1 MQTMILTERIN
12 NMRDWCKKAGYL
24 LMALL
29 LFLQTTVI
37 SAAEIHNGAVYPIE
51 TNAISGWP
59 QGTDT
64 YAETAVLMEAE
75 TGAVLFGKGAH
86 ELRYPAS
93 ITKIMTALLAIENC
107 SMDEQVTFTE
117 ACLADQEPGSGN
129 AGMKVGEILT
139 MKQCLLVLMIKSAN
153 DVATQIAVHVGGS
166 VEGFADM
173 MNQRAEQLGCRNT
186 HFVNA
191 SGMPDENHY
200 TTAYDMALIFREAIK
215 NELFR
220 EIISTLSVTIEPT
233 NMNPEARS
241 YNTHHALL
249 SPSAPEHYE
258 GCFGGKTGNTDASRC
273 TLVSGAERNGMTL
286 IAVALRAD
294 AGEVCQ
300 DHIHMFDYGYNNFE
314 KIQVSG
320 GSVVVPKGTGLSALH
335 VVDTEIE
342 GKTEQTYYY
351 QNDIYVGNGVKE
363 EESVDEV
370 PIEITPE
377 YSDMEDE
384 KLSVLEESQSG
395 TENGDI
401 KKNVFYLIIDI
412 LIGLIVLALLI
423 TAYASVKNRKRRR
436 KRKNRGRKS

>member
-1 MQTMILTERIN
+1 
-12 NMRDWCKKAGYL
+12 MRKWYKKAGC
-24 LMALL
+24 LL
-29 LFLQTTVI
+29 LACLLLCQNVVI
-37 SAAEIHNGAVYPIE
+37 LSAEIHNGTVYPIE

-59 QGTDT
+59 QGQDT

-75 TGAVLFGKGAH
+75 TGAVLYAKGMN

-166 VEGFADM
+166 VAGFADL
-173 MNQRAEQLGCRNT
+173 MNQRAQQLGCVNT

-300 DHIHMFDYGYNNFE
+300 DHIQMFDYGYNNFE

-320 GSVVVPKGTGLSALH
+320 GCVVVPKGTELSALK

-351 QNDIYVGNGVKE
+351 QNDIYVGNGVKG

-377 YSDMEDE
+377 YSSMEDE

-395 TENGDI
+395 TENRDS
-401 KKNVFYLIIDI
+401 KKNIFYLIIDI

>member
-1 MQTMILTERIN
+1 
-12 NMRDWCKKAGYL
+12 MRKWYKKAGC
-24 LMALL
+24 LL
-29 LFLQTTVI
+29 LACLLLCQNVVI
-37 SAAEIHNGAVYPIE
+37 LAAEIHNGTVYPIE

-59 QGTDT
+59 QGQDT

-75 TGAVLFGKGAH
+75 TGAVLYAKGMN

-166 VEGFADM
+166 VAGFADL
-173 MNQRAEQLGCRNT
+173 MNQRAQQLGCVNT

-286 IAVALRAD
+286 ITVALRAD

-300 DHIHMFDYGYNNFE
+300 DHIQMFDYGYNNFE

-320 GSVVVPKGTGLSALH
+320 GCVVVPKGTELSALK

-351 QNDIYVGNGVKE
+351 QNNIYVGNGVKG

-377 YSDMEDE
+377 YSSMEDE

-395 TENGDI
+395 TENRDS
-401 KKNVFYLIIDI
+401 KKNIFYLIIDI

>member
-1 MQTMILTERIN
+1 
-12 NMRDWCKKAGYL
+12 MRKWYKKAGC
-24 LMALL
+24 LL
-29 LFLQTTVI
+29 LACLLLCQNVVI
-37 SAAEIHNGAVYPIE
+37 LAAEIHNGTVYPIE

-59 QGTDT
+59 QGQDT

-75 TGAVLFGKGAH
+75 TGAVLYAKGMN
-86 ELRYPAS
+86 ELLYPAS

-166 VEGFADM
+166 VAGFADL
-173 MNQRAEQLGCRNT
+173 MNQRAQQLGCVNT

-300 DHIHMFDYGYNNFE
+300 DHIQMFDYGYNNFE

-320 GSVVVPKGTGLSALH
+320 GCVVVPKGTELSALK

-351 QNDIYVGNGVKE
+351 QNNIYVGNGVKG

-377 YSDMEDE
+377 YSSMEDE

-395 TENGDI
+395 TENRDS
-401 KKNVFYLIIDI
+401 KKNIFYLIIDI

>member
-1 MQTMILTERIN
+1 
-12 NMRDWCKKAGYL
+12 MRKWYKKAGC
-24 LMALL
+24 LL
-29 LFLQTTVI
+29 LACLLLCQNVVI
-37 SAAEIHNGAVYPIE
+37 LAAEIHNGTVYPIE

-59 QGTDT
+59 QGQDT

-75 TGAVLFGKGAH
+75 TGAVLYAKGMN

-153 DVATQIAVHVGGS
+153 DVATQIAVYVGGS
-166 VEGFADM
+166 VAGFADL
-173 MNQRAEQLGCRNT
+173 MNQRAQQLGCVNT

-300 DHIHMFDYGYNNFE
+300 DHIQMFDYGYNNFE

-320 GSVVVPKGTGLSALH
+320 GCVVVPKGTELSALK

-351 QNDIYVGNGVKE
+351 QNNIYVGNGVKG

-377 YSDMEDE
+377 YSSMEDE

-395 TENGDI
+395 TENRDS
-401 KKNVFYLIIDI
+401 KKNIFYLIIDI

>member
-1 MQTMILTERIN
+1 
-12 NMRDWCKKAGYL
+12 MRKWYKKAGC
-24 LMALL
+24 LL
-29 LFLQTTVI
+29 LACLLLCQNVVI
-37 SAAEIHNGAVYPIE
+37 LSAEIHNGTVYPIE

-59 QGTDT
+59 QGQDT

-75 TGAVLFGKGAH
+75 TGAVLYAKGMN

-166 VEGFADM
+166 VAGFADL
-173 MNQRAEQLGCRNT
+173 MNQRAQQLGCVNT

-300 DHIHMFDYGYNNFE
+300 DHIQMFDYGYNNFE

-320 GSVVVPKGTGLSALH
+320 GCVVVPKGTELSALK

-351 QNDIYVGNGVKE
+351 QNNIYVGNGVKG

-377 YSDMEDE
+377 YSSMEDE

-395 TENGDI
+395 TENRDS
-401 KKNVFYLIIDI
+401 KKNIFYLIIDI